1 MAYRNACAQKESKQ
15 ALIDKQNKAIS
26 IKRQCE
32 LLGFPRSSYYTPK
45 SVKHQ
50 FTEEEERAMQIMDAT
65 HTKHTCY
72 GARSHSANLARC
84 GIIMGRHRVARLMAH
99 MGIRSTAP
107 QPKTSEPAKYNYGRL
122 HSALGYQ
129 TPAEWYFSGIN
140 AANMP
145 DKYKVGIAA

>member
-1 MAYRNACAQKESKQ
+1 MAYKNACAQKESKQ

-72 GARSHSANLARC
+72 GARSHSANLARW
-84 GIIMGRHRVARLMAH
+84 GITLNDAINMFLVKSIEVGGLPFDLRPEKPSYDAISTHSYKAKLNSEGVAVL
-99 MGIRSTAP
+99 
-107 QPKTSEPAKYNYGRL
+107 PASWDDYD
-122 HSALGYQ
+122 
-129 TPAEWYFSGIN
+129 E
-140 AANMP
+140 
-145 DKYKVGIAA
+145 